1 MCMLKGHTTLW
12 VINTWQ
18 CCCLAWGNV
27 AEGTALKP
35 WDWLGC
41 LGPCHLISVWNAI
54 HSELPEPP
62 SSSGSQESLWG
73 HKYICDSQKEKKKV
87 YLHLSIFCI
96 SHLCLRLTG
105 ALTVLVVAIL
115 HQVLVHGVGHLWLA
129 VVPFHIHQQMVPFA
143 LEHRHTECEQS
154 STQRWALCCLITTS
168 QTGLLPITLQCRCT
182 VYDSHRVRPKPCRE
196 IKSIKKGLWAFT
208 DLIK

>member
-1 MCMLKGHTTLW
+1 MCMLKGHTTFW

-18 CCCLAWGNV
+18 CCCLAWRNV

-41 LGPCHLISVWNAI
+41 LGHCHLISVWNAI
-54 HSELPEPP
+54 HSELPEP
-62 SSSGSQESLWG
+62 SCSLGSPAGWWG
-73 HKYICDSQKEKKKV
+73 HKYICDSQEKIV
-87 YLHLSIFCI
+87 FSSLSIFCI
-96 SHLCLRLTG
+96 LHLCLRLTG
-105 ALTVLVVAIL
+105 ALTILVVAVL

-143 LEHRHTECEQS
+143 LKHRHREYEQS
-154 STQRWALCCLITTS
+154 SAQRWGLCCLIATS
-168 QTGLLPITLQCRCT
+168 QTGLLPITCCADAQFMT
-182 VYDSHRVRPKPCRE
+182 HRVRPKPCRE